1 MKRSYFS
8 CVSLSLL
15 ASLVA
20 FPAFAVS
27 DGASEKTAE
36 ASAVSD
42 RGSSRFDDILSSL
55 LKPAE
60 TADTS
65 ASGVKQGAPVPATN
79 PDTAPVQAPTVHV
92 HSQTGSSLLK
102 PAEPADIPA
111 SGVKQDAPIPATN
124 PEPAP
129 VQAATVNVPFQIVGV
144 PGEHPLEEKTDEEE
158 IIRIS
163 LGGGYLPA
171 PDDGKIGWCV
181 QGEILFSIPQTP
193 VDIDISGFYNGCEY
207 EEDYGLDE
215 SMFLGSAQLRLNLN
229 RNGIINPYISGGAYY
244 QRHDWDERKR
254 DYYWVNVYWG
264 WWYWYSYKKYY
275 SYNESYDDDDVGFI
289 ASAGIEIKPDPLYLR
304 LDCSVLES
312 SQFEILAIVGIN
324 LTDHIRL
331 EGAYRYTSLN
341 YFDDDRYDLA
351 DHRQCFL
358 AGLSIGF

>member
-1 MKRSYFS
+1 MKRSYLS

-15 ASLVA
+15 ASLFA

-27 DGASEKTAE
+27 DGASEKTVE

-42 RGSSRFDDILSSL
+42 RGSSRFDAILSSL

-65 ASGVKQGAPVPATN
+65 ASGVKQ
-79 PDTAPVQAPTVHV
+79 D
-92 HSQTGSSLLK
+92 
-102 PAEPADIPA
+102 A
-111 SGVKQDAPIPATN
+111 SVPATN

-129 VQAATVNVPFQIVGV
+129 IQAAMINVPSQIVGV

-158 IIRIS
+158 SIRIS
-163 LGGGYLPA
+163 LGGGYFPA
-171 PDDGKIGWCV
+171 PEGGKKGWCV
-181 QGEILFSIPQTP
+181 QGEILFGIPQTP
-193 VDIDISGFYNGCEY
+193 VDIDIRGFYNGCEFQKY
-207 EEDYGLDE
+207 DGLDE

-244 QRHDWDERKR
+244 QKHDWEERKR
-254 DYYWVNVYWG
+254 DYYW
-264 WWYWYSYKKYY
+264 WYWYKKWY
-275 SYNESYDDDDVGFI
+275 SYNESCDDDDVSFI
-289 ASAGIEIKPDPLYLR
+289 ASAGIEIKPDPFYLR
-304 LDCSVLES
+304 LDYSVLDS

-341 YFDDDRYDLA
+341 YVDRDSCYYLGDY
-351 DHRQCFL
+351 RKCFF

>member
-1 MKRSYFS
+1 MKRSYLS
-8 CVSLSLL
+8 CVFLSLL
-15 ASLVA
+15 ASLFA

-42 RGSSRFDDILSSL
+42 RGSSRFDAILSSL

-65 ASGVKQGAPVPATN
+65 ASGVKQAAPVPATN
-79 PDTAPVQAPTVHV
+79 PEPAPVQAPTVHV
-92 HSQTGSSLLK
+92 HSQAGSSLLK
-102 PAEPADIPA
+102 PAEPADTSA
-111 SGVKQDAPIPATN
+111 SGVKQAAPIPATN
-124 PEPAP
+124 PDTAP
-129 VQAATVNVPFQIVGV
+129 VQSAMVNVPFQIVGV

-163 LGGGYLPA
+163 LGGGYFPA
-171 PDDGKIGWCV
+171 PEGGKKGWCV

-193 VDIDISGFYNGCEY
+193 VDIDIRGFYNGCEFQKY
-207 EEDYGLDE
+207 DGLDE

-244 QRHDWDERKR
+244 QKHDWEERKR
-254 DYYWVNVYWG
+254 DYYW
-264 WWYWYSYKKYY
+264 WYWYKKWY
-275 SYNESYDDDDVGFI
+275 SYNESCDDDDVSFI
-289 ASAGIEIKPDPLYLR
+289 ASAGIEIKPDPFYLR
-304 LDCSVLES
+304 LDYSVLDS

-341 YFDDDRYDLA
+341 YVDYAYYDL
-351 DHRQCFL
+351 DDYRQCFL

>member
-1 MKRSYFS
+1 MKRSYLS

-15 ASLVA
+15 ASLFA

-42 RGSSRFDDILSSL
+42 RGSSRFDAILSSL

-65 ASGVKQGAPVPATN
+65 ASGVKQDAPVPATN
-79 PDTAPVQAPTVHV
+79 PDIAPVQAPTVHV
-92 HSQTGSSLLK
+92 LSQAGSSLLK
-102 PAEPADIPA
+102 SAEPADTPA
-111 SGVKQDAPIPATN
+111 SGVKQDASVPATN

-129 VQAATVNVPFQIVGV
+129 IQAAMINVPSQIVGV

-171 PDDGKIGWCV
+171 PDRGKKGWCV

-193 VDIDISGFYNGCEY
+193 VDIDIRGFYNGCEFQEY
-207 EEDYGLDE
+207 YGLDE

-229 RNGIINPYISGGAYY
+229 RNGINNPYISCGAYY
-244 QRHDWDERKR
+244 QRHNWDERKS
-254 DYYWVNVYWG
+254 DYYWVLRR
-264 WWYWYSYKKYY
+264 WYWYKKWY
-275 SYNESYDDDDVGFI
+275 SYNKSYDDDDVDFI
-289 ASAGIEIKPDPLYLR
+289 ASVGIEIKPDPLYLR
-304 LDCSVLES
+304 LDCSVLDS

-324 LTDHIRL
+324 LTDRIRL
-331 EGAYRYTSLN
+331 EGAYRYSSLN
-341 YFDDDRYDLA
+341 YLDDDRYDLA

-358 AGLSIGF
+358 AGLSVGF